1 MAKEIKVGDIVNP
14 LEVGQRG
21 FDPKEVFNALRK
33 LQTVWCWG
41 AQAWT
46 THKDQFLRFK
56 SNGFLF
62 KGHVYITLG
71 WDDTFTI
78 IYTTLKGKVVDI
90 QEGIYVDMLVGTI
103 DRKIERK

>member
-1 MAKEIKVGDIVNP
+1 MNQVGEKIDK

-21 FDPKEVFNALRK
+21 FDVNELFRNIRV

-41 AQAWT
+41 AHKWT
-46 THKDQFLRFK
+46 AHKDQWLKF
-56 SNGFLF
+56 NVQGHLF

-78 IYTTLKGKVVDI
+78 YFTTSHGTIKEIKEMI
-90 QEGIYVDMLVGTI
+90 FVDMLIETI
-103 DRKIERK
+103 DRVVETK

>member
-1 MAKEIKVGDIVNP
+1 MNRVGEKINK

-21 FDPKEVFNALRK
+21 FDPQELFSNMRG

-41 AQAWT
+41 AHNWT
-46 THKDQFLRFK
+46 AHKDQWLKF
-56 SNGFLF
+56 NVQGHLF

-78 IYTTLKGKVVDI
+78 YFTTSHGTIKEIKEMI
-90 QEGIYVDMLVGTI
+90 FIDMLIETI
-103 DRKIERK
+103 DRVVETK